1 MPEVGVIGAATRHGP
16 LPKNNPPDWVSNF
29 PSHEA
34 TLRYKLFAKPAYT
47 TTVVAQ
53 VHPEFGNLSHCNKF
67 TCFGPCGADAVSS
80 NMDRAH
86 TLGVNLEVSQE
97 PCTTVTQIRISHTT
111 IYRYLTPVKL
121 NPHRLMLRPRESRE
135 LQLISHTLKLS
146 PDATI
151 SWAHDVSG
159 NAVATASFTGKTD
172 ALRIESNVELDLI
185 GNPWPIFNIA
195 ASALNFP
202 FFYSNDDRADLGAL
216 AIQQYLDPLGRL
228 QKWARLFVRGA
239 EPDTLE
245 LLKAI
250 SHGVYE
256 VLKYEIRESEGTQS
270 PIESLDRGRG
280 SCRDFAILFAEAVRS
295 LDMGARIVSGYL
307 YDPQSTATGSSGAG
321 STHAWAEVYVPGAG
335 WINFDPTNRSI
346 GGFNLVPVAV
356 ARDITLLMP
365 VSGTYVGRADTFSAM
380 EVDIRVT

>member
-1 MPEVGVIGAATRHGP
+1 MTRI
-16 LPKNNPPDWVSNF
+16 
-29 PSHEA
+29 
-34 TLRYKLFAKPAYT
+34 
-47 TTVVAQ
+47 Q
-53 VHPEFGNLSHCNKF
+53 
-67 TCFGPCGADAVSS
+67 
-80 NMDRAH
+80 
-86 TLGVNLEVSQE
+86 
-97 PCTTVTQIRISHTT
+97 ISHTT
-111 IYRYLTPVKL
+111 IYRYHNAVSL

-135 LQLISHTLKLS
+135 LQLMSHTVRVS

-151 SWAHDVSG
+151 AWAHDVSG

-172 ALRIESNVELDLI
+172 TLRIESNIELTLTS
-185 GNPWPIFNIA
+185 NPWPIFNIA
-195 ASALNFP
+195 ATALTYP

-216 AIQQYLDPLGRL
+216 AIQQYLDPMGRL
-228 QKWARLFVRGA
+228 QKWARSFVRGPA
-239 EPDTLE
+239 PDTLE

-250 SHGVYE
+250 SHGVSEALQYE
-256 VLKYEIRESEGTQS
+256 VRESEGTQT
-270 PIESLDRGRG
+270 PIDSLDRGRG

-295 LDMGARIVSGYL
+295 LDIGARIVSGYL

-365 VSGTYVGRADTFSAM
+365 VSGSYVGAADAFAGM
-380 EVDIRVT
+380 KVEVRVS

>member
-1 MPEVGVIGAATRHGP
+1 MTR
-16 LPKNNPPDWVSNF
+16 
-29 PSHEA
+29 
-34 TLRYKLFAKPAYT
+34 
-47 TTVVAQ
+47 
-53 VHPEFGNLSHCNKF
+53 
-67 TCFGPCGADAVSS
+67 
-80 NMDRAH
+80 
-86 TLGVNLEVSQE
+86 
-97 PCTTVTQIRISHTT
+97 IRISHTT
-111 IYRYLTPVKL
+111 DYRYRSAVSL

-135 LQLISHTLKLS
+135 LQLISHNLTVS

-151 SWAHDVSG
+151 AWAHDVAG
-159 NAVATASFTGKTD
+159 NSVATASFSGRAET
-172 ALRIESNVELDLI
+172 LRIESQLELELT

-195 ASALNFP
+195 ATALTYP

-216 AIQQYLDPLGRL
+216 AIQQYLDPMGRL
-228 QKWARLFVRGA
+228 QQWARSFVRGA
-239 EPDTLE
+239 APDTLE

-250 SHGVYE
+250 SHGVSEALQYE
-256 VLKYEIRESEGTQS
+256 VRESEGTQT
-270 PIESLDRGRG
+270 PIESLDRGKG

-295 LDMGARIVSGYL
+295 LDIGARIVSGYL

-365 VSGTYVGRADTFSAM
+365 VSGSYVGAADAFEGMTV
-380 EVDIRVT
+380 EVRVT

>member
-1 MPEVGVIGAATRHGP
+1 MTR
-16 LPKNNPPDWVSNF
+16 
-29 PSHEA
+29 
-34 TLRYKLFAKPAYT
+34 
-47 TTVVAQ
+47 
-53 VHPEFGNLSHCNKF
+53 
-67 TCFGPCGADAVSS
+67 
-80 NMDRAH
+80 
-86 TLGVNLEVSQE
+86 
-97 PCTTVTQIRISHTT
+97 IRISHTT
-111 IYRYLTPVKL
+111 DYRYRSAVSL

-135 LQLISHTLKLS
+135 LQLISHNLTVS

-151 SWAHDVSG
+151 AWAHDVAG
-159 NAVATASFTGKTD
+159 NSVATASFTGRAET
-172 ALRIESNVELDLI
+172 LRIESQLELELT

-195 ASALNFP
+195 ATALTYP

-216 AIQQYLDPLGRL
+216 AIQQYLDPMGRL
-228 QKWARLFVRGA
+228 QQWARSFVRGA
-239 EPDTLE
+239 APDTLE

-250 SHGVYE
+250 SHGVSEALQYE
-256 VLKYEIRESEGTQS
+256 VRESEGTQT
-270 PIESLDRGRG
+270 PIESLDRGKG

-295 LDMGARIVSGYL
+295 LDIGARIVSGYL

-365 VSGTYVGRADTFSAM
+365 VSGSYVGAADAFEGMTV
-380 EVDIRVT
+380 EVRVT